1 MTEVE
6 PEQPMNYI
14 PKAVFR
20 RLAKEE
26 AGEYNVAQSAI
37 DLLQRVAEET
47 VVSHFELANAV
58 AAHKR
63 RVTVSHQDMQYAIEV
78 SESLL
83 NPTDENGQTAVDA
96 LFDSDMDASDDEDD
110 EDFKL

>member
-6 PEQPMNYI
+6 PERPMNNI
-14 PKAVFR
+14 PNAVFR

-26 AGEYNVAQSAI
+26 AGEFNIAQSAI
-37 DLLQRVAEET
+37 DLLHKIAEENL
-47 VVSHFELANAV
+47 VSHFELANVV

-63 RVTVSHQDMQYAIEV
+63 RVTVSHDDMRYARAV

-83 NPTDENGQTAVDA
+83 NPIDDNGQTAVDS
-96 LFDSDMDASDDEDD
+96 LFDMDVSDDEDD
-110 EDFKL
+110 EDFEL